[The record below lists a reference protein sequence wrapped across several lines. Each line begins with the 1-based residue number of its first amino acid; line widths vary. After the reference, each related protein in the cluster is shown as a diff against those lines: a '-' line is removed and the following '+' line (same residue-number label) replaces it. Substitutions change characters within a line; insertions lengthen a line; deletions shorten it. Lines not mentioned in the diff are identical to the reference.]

1 MSQSFQSTDWYGD
14 IDEKY
19 VTRQIESRC
28 RYYKVKV
35 EKVEFL
41 ENDNI
46 SVKFKGIEEKLT
58 FPSKSMRFKKN
69 VFTFETWREICEFL
83 DKHKKR

>member
-1 MSQSFQSTDWYGD
+1 MSQSFQSLFENLHNLLTNNFGLKYQIQWDTDWYGD

-58 FPSKSMRFKKN
+58 FPSKINAF
-69 VFTFETWREICEFL
+69 
-83 DKHKKR
+83 